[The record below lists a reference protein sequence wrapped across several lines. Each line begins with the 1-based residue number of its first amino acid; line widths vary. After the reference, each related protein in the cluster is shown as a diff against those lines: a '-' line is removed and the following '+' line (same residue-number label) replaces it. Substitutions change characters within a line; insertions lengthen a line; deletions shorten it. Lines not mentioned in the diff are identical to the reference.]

1 MYNDYIFPTKIHQQK
16 LATFYRSTFFYKST
30 HFYNLIV
37 TTARIKIEVGCKEC
51 PTKSIDISDQN
62 QMLQDIF
69 PSERI
74 KLTSIKVSF
83 VKLKFWQAIVKR
95 SDRQSASQNLKIK
108 LVSHHFLS
116 QT

>member
-1 MYNDYIFPTKIHQQK
+1 MI
-16 LATFYRSTFFYKST
+16 TFFLPKFT
-30 HFYNLIV
+30 NKNWLQFIGVHFFTRVHIFTTLIV
-37 TTARIKIEVGCKEC
+37 TTARTKIAVRRKEC

-83 VKLKFWQAIVKR
+83 VKLKFWQASVKR
-95 SDRQSASQNLKIK
+95 SDRQSASQNLKMK

>member
-1 MYNDYIFPTKIHQQK
+1 MYNDYIFPT
-16 LATFYRSTFFYKST
+16 FFQFIGV
-30 HFYNLIV
+30 HFFTRVHIFTTVIV
-37 TTARIKIEVGCKEC
+37 TTARTKIAVGRKEC

-83 VKLKFWQAIVKR
+83 VKLKFWQASVKR
-95 SDRQSASQNLKIK
+95 SDRQSASQNLKMK